1 MILKKY
7 LGRNRKKIATIGLGT
22 GDYFWNSSLS
32 NFQKIEIIRK
42 AVDNGIQLIDTAE
55 EYGNGISEN
64 IIGEAIQDFRDK
76 VIISSKFSPQN
87 NGYKE
92 VINSCE
98 KSLKR
103 LKTDFIDIY
112 QIHWPNPAIRLEETI
127 EALIKLYNDGK
138 ISNIGV
144 SNFSFSEIKKAQKYL
159 GNILLST
166 IQMEYNLFERTIDEN
181 GISNYCE
188 DKNILLLAYSPL
200 DQGQMSIIS
209 PLQKKTL
216 ARLAQK
222 HMKSI
227 YQIILNFII
236 SKPSNIAIMRTTSI
250 KHLMDNIQ
258 TMNFTMDNE
267 DILLIENTFPIE
279 YCQIPVSEIDVS
291 ENGEW
296 NHKIYTTI
304 IQAKENKL
312 GFTPSPKDLSK
323 TILDNGYLKPV
334 RLKPSLNDKNR
345 YELVGGRI
353 RYWAW
358 RIAYGENCPD
368 IPAYIRKEYES

>member
-1 MILKKY
+1 
-7 LGRNRKKIATIGLGT
+7 
-22 GDYFWNSSLS
+22 
-32 NFQKIEIIRK
+32 
-42 AVDNGIQLIDTAE
+42 
-55 EYGNGISEN
+55 
-64 IIGEAIQDFRDK
+64 
-76 VIISSKFSPQN
+76 
-87 NGYKE
+87 
-92 VINSCE
+92 
-98 KSLKR
+98 
-103 LKTDFIDIY
+103 
-112 QIHWPNPAIRLEETI
+112 
-127 EALIKLYNDGK
+127 
-138 ISNIGV
+138 
-144 SNFSFSEIKKAQKYL
+144 
-159 GNILLST
+159 
-166 IQMEYNLFERTIDEN
+166 
-181 GISNYCE
+181 
-188 DKNILLLAYSPL
+188 
-200 DQGQMSIIS
+200 
-209 PLQKKTL
+209 
-216 ARLAQK
+216 
-222 HMKSI
+222 
-227 YQIILNFII
+227 
-236 SKPSNIAIMRTTSI
+236 
-250 KHLMDNIQ
+250 MDNIQ